1 MKWSTFGEVD
11 GSGPQGMAPYGAHLL
26 PHPGSPGVRAGL
38 RIPDTGTMSQ
48 PAGTPGPK
56 QASPSGL
63 RVLVV
68 DDERGLAEFVGSYLT
83 RDGFEVSMA
92 YDGQQ
97 AIDQARLV
105 DPDVMVLDL
114 GLPVID
120 GVEVCRVVRT
130 FSDCYIIML
139 TARTEEIDKLIG
151 LSVGADDYLTKPFS
165 PRELLARIQAMLR
178 RPRAS
183 TTSEQPSPEL
193 PPRVF
198 GALSI
203 NVAGREVLID
213 GQAVAL
219 TRTEFDLLDAL
230 SARPTMVFTRRQII
244 DAVWDQTWFGDEHM
258 VNVHVGHLRRKL
270 GDDPDSA
277 RYVRTFRGIGY
288 QMGDGR

>member
-1 MKWSTFGEVD
+1 
-11 GSGPQGMAPYGAHLL
+11 
-26 PHPGSPGVRAGL
+26 
-38 RIPDTGTMSQ
+38 
-48 PAGTPGPK
+48 
-56 QASPSGL
+56 
-63 RVLVV
+63 VV
-68 DDERGLAEFVGSYLT
+68 DDEQALADLVGSYLT

-92 YDGQQ
+92 HDGQQ
-97 AIDQARLV
+97 GIDQARQV

-120 GVEVCRVVRT
+120 GVEVARVVRT

-183 TTSEQPSPEL
+183 TTSGQPAREA

-203 NVAGREVLID
+203 DVAGREVHCD
-213 GQAVAL
+213 GEAVAL
-219 TRTEFDLLDAL
+219 TRTEFDVLEAL
-230 SARPTMVFTRRQII
+230 SARPAQVFSRRQLI
-244 DAVWDQTWFGDEHM
+244 DAVWDQTWVGDEHL
-258 VNVHVGHLRRKL
+258 VDVHVGHLRRKL
-270 GDDPDSA
+270 GDDSSSP
-277 RYVRTFRGIGY
+277 RYVRTVRGIGY
-288 QMGDGR
+288 RMGDGR

>member
-1 MKWSTFGEVD
+1 
-11 GSGPQGMAPYGAHLL
+11 
-26 PHPGSPGVRAGL
+26 
-38 RIPDTGTMSQ
+38 MSQ
-48 PAGTPGPK
+48 PAGNLVPK
-56 QASPSGL
+56 TSWPSGL

-68 DDERGLAEFVGSYLT
+68 DDERALADLVGSYLT

-97 AIDQARLV
+97 AIDQARQV

-114 GLPVID
+114 GLPLVD

-130 FSDCYIIML
+130 FSDCYIVML

-183 TTSEQPSPEL
+183 TAAGAPSPEA

-203 NVAGREVLID
+203 DVAGREVHLE
-213 GQAVAL
+213 GELVAL
-219 TRTEFDLLDAL
+219 TRTEFDVLEAL
-230 SARPTMVFTRRQII
+230 SGRPKLVFSRRQLI
-244 DAVWDQTWFGDEHM
+244 DSVWDETWVGDEHL
-258 VNVHVGHLRRKL
+258 VDVHVAHLRKKL
-270 GDDPDSA
+270 GDDPGSP
-277 RYVRTFRGIGY
+277 RYVRTIRGIGY
-288 QMGDGR
+288 RMGDAT

>member
-1 MKWSTFGEVD
+1 MSHPVSKPV
-11 GSGPQGMAPYGAHLL
+11 PQPTL
-26 PHPGSPGVRAGL
+26 
-38 RIPDTGTMSQ
+38 TGF
-48 PAGTPGPK
+48 
-56 QASPSGL
+56 

-68 DDERGLAEFVGSYLT
+68 DDERALADLVGSYLT

-92 YDGQQ
+92 HDGQR
-97 AIDQARLV
+97 AIDQARQV
-105 DPDVMVLDL
+105 DPDVIVLDL

-139 TARTEEIDKLIG
+139 TARTDEIDKLIG

-183 TTSEQPSPEL
+183 TTSGQPAQEE

-203 NVAGREVLID
+203 DVAAREVHLHD
-213 GQAVAL
+213 EAVGL
-219 TRTEFDLLDAL
+219 TRTEFDLLEVL
-230 SARPTMVFTRRQII
+230 SARPKLVFSRRQLIE
-244 DAVWDQTWFGDEHM
+244 AVWDQTWVGDEHL
-258 VNVHVGHLRRKL
+258 VDVHVGHLRRKL
-270 GDDPDSA
+270 GDDPGSP
-277 RYVRTFRGIGY
+277 RYVRTVRGIGY
-288 QMGDGR
+288 GMGDGA